1 MRRAKRILVMAA
13 VCVVVGVAAVLVLGD
28 SEPRSQAS
36 EPPDDAST
44 SAHIEDDNAAPRDVD
59 ASQNLGASSPP
70 VVTSDPDA
78 YAAAIATTVFGLD
91 TRRSS
96 PTELRS
102 VLLGEADPMLSDE
115 GRADLTATVDTRI
128 PTADLWQR
136 MRDNQQWSTWTP
148 SQTWEPATWAQAVT
162 SGYAEPGWV
171 MRNVAGIQ
179 VTTYVEQG
187 VEKSTSRERALSVL
201 MRCPAPESG
210 VDRCRLALVSTTV
223 IS

>member
-13 VCVVVGVAAVLVLGD
+13 VCVVVGVAAVLVLDD
-28 SEPRSQAS
+28 SEPRSRAT
-36 EPPDDAST
+36 EPPNAITPAPSEREYAAARDQSPSHDIDAPT
-44 SAHIEDDNAAPRDVD
+44 PSA
-59 ASQNLGASSPP
+59 
-70 VVTSDPDA
+70 VTSDPDA
-78 YAAAIATTVFGLD
+78 YAKAIAATVFGLD

-102 VLLGEADPMLSDE
+102 MLLGEADPMLSEE
-115 GRADLTATVDTRI
+115 GLADLAATVDARI
-128 PTADLWQR
+128 PTADLWAR
-136 MRDNQQWSTWTP
+136 MRDNQQWSQWTP

-162 SGYAEPGWV
+162 AGYAEPGWV

-187 VEKSTSRERALSVL
+187 IEKSTSRERALSVL
-201 MRCPAPESG
+201 MRCPAPEAG
-210 VDRCRLALVSTTV
+210 VDRCRLALLSTTV